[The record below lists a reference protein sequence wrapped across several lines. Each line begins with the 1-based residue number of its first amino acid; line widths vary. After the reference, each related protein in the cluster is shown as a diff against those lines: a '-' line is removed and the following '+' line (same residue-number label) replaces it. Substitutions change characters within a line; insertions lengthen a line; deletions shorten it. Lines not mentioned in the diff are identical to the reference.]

1 MSGCVADYCINSA
14 KKSFEICRFYKIQND
29 QKFVL
34 KVPNDKMASSNNS
47 VLCEVSKNLLL

>member
-1 MSGCVADYCINSA
+1 MPGCVADYCINSA
-14 KKSFEICRFYKIQND
+14 KKSFEICRFHKIQNN

-47 VLCEVSKNLLL
+47 VLCEVSKNLFL